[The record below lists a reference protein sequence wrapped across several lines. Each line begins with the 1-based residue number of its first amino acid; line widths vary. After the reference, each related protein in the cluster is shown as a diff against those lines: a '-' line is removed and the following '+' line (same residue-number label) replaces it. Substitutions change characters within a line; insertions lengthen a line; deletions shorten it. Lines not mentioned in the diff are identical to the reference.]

1 MKKFDFGAGA
11 PDPGSFPT
19 MDLAEASVRAIHNVG
34 GTLVKYPGSR
44 GYEGLRE
51 VAVERFK
58 RRENVEIPKDS
69 IELTTGSMQAIR
81 LIAEYFIDPG
91 DAIITE
97 EYTYSGT
104 LKAFRHY
111 QARIIGIPTDD
122 DGMRTDLLEQLLKE
136 LAESGINPK
145 FIYTIDNFQN
155 PTGTVLSL
163 QRRKKMLSLAKEYGI
178 YIIEDDCYGDLRYEG
193 EVVPALYA
201 LDSSGMVIYIASFS
215 KILGA
220 GVRLGYFSAA
230 EPLLNQIAGTKID
243 GGTNV
248 LASCIIAEY
257 LKDNMRSHVEEINA
271 IVKRK
276 RDAMLEALEDNLG
289 NSASYGWTRPPGG
302 LFIWLKLPENTDTAA
317 LHTLLNERGVICGAG
332 RSFHYNDEDVK
343 YIRLAFG
350 YPTLDEIKEGIYQL
364 AQSIREAAGG

>member
-1 MKKFDFGAGA
+1 MREFNFGAGA

-19 MDLAEASVRAIHNVG
+19 TALAEAAVQAIHEVG
-34 GTLVKYPGSR
+34 GALVKYPGRR

-51 VAVERFK
+51 VAVQRFK
-58 RRENVEIPKDS
+58 RRENVEIPKDR

-81 LIAEYFIDPG
+81 LIAEYFVGPG
-91 DAIITE
+91 DTIITE

-104 LKAFRHY
+104 LRAFRHY
-111 QARIIGIPTDD
+111 QANIIGIPTDD
-122 DGMRTDLLEQLLKE
+122 DGMRTDLLEQSLKE
-136 LAESGINPK
+136 LAGRGISPK
-145 FIYTIDNFQN
+145 FIYTIDNCQN

-163 QRRKKMLSLAKEYGI
+163 QRRKEMLSLAKEYGV

-201 LDSSGMVIYIASFS
+201 LDDSDMVIYIASFS

-230 EPLLNQIAGTKID
+230 EPLLDQIASTKID
-243 GGTNV
+243 GGTNA
-248 LASCIIAEY
+248 LASCIVAEY
-257 LKDNMRSHVEEINA
+257 MKSNMWSHMEEINA

-276 RDAMLEALEDNLG
+276 RDTMLEALEENLG
-289 NSASYGWTRPPGG
+289 NSASWTRPPGG
-302 LFIWLKLPENTDTAA
+302 LFIWLKLHESTDTGILHA
-317 LHTLLNERGVICGAG
+317 LLKEEGVICGAG

-350 YPTLDEIKEGIYQL
+350 YPTLDEIKEGVFLL
-364 AQSIREAAGG
+364 AQAIHQAAGM